1 MQDPGNC
8 WRSGSNQLCRAERER
23 FGSVRVDATASE
35 RFFVVVEISRAV
47 DFDHDVPVSG
57 VWQQVGPDEIRA
69 ERASS
74 IDRERRHGLRWV
86 YRDKPAAE
94 KYVGA
99 PFACCCLSSSGSDHS
114 TACDDYTQV
123 VSQRR
128 HEVLDKQPGTAKPA
142 SLANRRQAPFDL
154 AGVTAQRH
162 ILSPVAEMRLE
173 HERRLERPH
182 LVEACCVQRARMR
195 NLGIRR
201 PHRRLPLV
209 VVSEQRRGSIQ
220 NSHPATL
227 ERGDLIQSGLHA
239 VKRRRDVQTHQRHVT
254 ARKPPA
260 AALPPA
266 HVLVRPSPG
275 YRVLPLTRARG
286 AYRVGVVEDCQRALI
301 LRQLSARRLGRSL
314 VLCLVL
320 ALGLLAPSSAG
331 AFTSFGAPFTGA
343 QDLVTG
349 FPSCINPG
357 GGSLTVGPYGGT
369 SDATSLF
376 ISDICNGTTYKLPLS
391 GGPVSSATSGATG
404 FDVGVLFDMGSYFG
418 TCSTRVTGC
427 GPGNDGLYSFNGTT
441 LARGSG
447 IGGAIQPRQVTGDP
461 LSTDLYLEVVD
472 GGIDRVQNPGGS
484 PTISSFAGG
493 SDNFDGLGW
502 APGGSVL

>member
-1 MQDPGNC
+1 
-8 WRSGSNQLCRAERER
+8 
-23 FGSVRVDATASE
+23 
-35 RFFVVVEISRAV
+35 
-47 DFDHDVPVSG
+47 
-57 VWQQVGPDEIRA
+57 
-69 ERASS
+69 
-74 IDRERRHGLRWV
+74 
-86 YRDKPAAE
+86 
-94 KYVGA
+94 
-99 PFACCCLSSSGSDHS
+99 
-114 TACDDYTQV
+114 
-123 VSQRR
+123 
-128 HEVLDKQPGTAKPA
+128 
-142 SLANRRQAPFDL
+142 
-154 AGVTAQRH
+154 
-162 ILSPVAEMRLE
+162 
-173 HERRLERPH
+173 
-182 LVEACCVQRARMR
+182 
-195 NLGIRR
+195 
-201 PHRRLPLV
+201 
-209 VVSEQRRGSIQ
+209 
-220 NSHPATL
+220 
-227 ERGDLIQSGLHA
+227 
-239 VKRRRDVQTHQRHVT
+239 
-254 ARKPPA
+254 
-260 AALPPA
+260 
-266 HVLVRPSPG
+266 
-275 YRVLPLTRARG
+275 
-286 AYRVGVVEDCQRALI
+286 
-301 LRQLSARRLGRSL
+301 L

-502 APGGSVL
+502 APGGSVLYAVDTTTSQVVGFNRSGTEVFDVDLSAYQPTGLAVAPAGDSVNGVNISGNVFTDNLDGTVTRINTTDGNAVSVVASGGGPGIAAFFDSQGHLDVAQPDSYVRLFGTQYTLTVTRSGSGTGTVTSAPAGIDCGGSCATLFDAGSSVTLSAAAAAGSKFTGWTGCDTTSGTRCTVTISADRDVAASFKLLPPGTKITKAKISSKHHQAKLSFKAIGTATGFQCALVEKPKKHHTKPKPHFKSCRSPKTYKHLKPGKYTFEVKALSRAGTGKVASKSFKIS